1 MIMMI
6 CDKANDVN
14 VDVDVLLYVSN
25 DRGYDGTNINVNV
38 HDSCD
43 SSFGSLFIIVTPK

>member
-1 MIMMI
+1 MTMIMI
-6 CDKANDVN
+6 IYDDANDVN

-43 SSFGSLFIIVTPK
+43 STFTS